1 VGARRRAPAGS
12 GACNPLALALLFFPV
27 KLRSIRPPDDIT
39 PNPNDPAS
47 VPPSTVGPDQLV
59 TPGDP
64 DGVTI
69 DPSPPWVPPPR
80 IIPSAW
86 SGWPADWWTPVWG
99 GGSGYGPP
107 LTDTAWMCI
116 DLNASVLA
124 SMPPYLVG
132 AAASLDTGWMTNPD
146 PDTYTSWEEFAKQ
159 AFWDFQLGE
168 TFILATARYA
178 TGWPARFHVVP
189 RWAVDVELVNGVRRY
204 QIGSTDVSGDMLH
217 IRYKSSVAQ
226 PRGIGPLEA
235 GASTVAQDQALSQY
249 AQNLATS
256 GGVPP
261 SILTHDEELT
271 AAQSAALQQ
280 QWVTARQSTLGEPA
294 VLSGGVHWQPT
305 QINPTD
311 SALIP
316 LSDRTQ
322 ARIAQLLGVPAPLVG
337 IPVSDPQTYRNVKNF
352 FDFHWRAGLRPKA
365 QVVMAALSAWLLP
378 RGTTV
383 ELNRDAYVEAEPL
396 ERAQTAQIYNAIRD
410 TPTGPPVLSVEEI
423 RTIERIPTAGDSGI
437 APPAEP
443 AGA

>member
-235 GASTVAQDQALSQY
+235 GASTVAQDQAL
-249 AQNLATS
+249 
-256 GGVPP
+256 
-261 SILTHDEELT
+261 
-271 AAQSAALQQ
+271 
-280 QWVTARQSTLGEPA
+280 GEPA